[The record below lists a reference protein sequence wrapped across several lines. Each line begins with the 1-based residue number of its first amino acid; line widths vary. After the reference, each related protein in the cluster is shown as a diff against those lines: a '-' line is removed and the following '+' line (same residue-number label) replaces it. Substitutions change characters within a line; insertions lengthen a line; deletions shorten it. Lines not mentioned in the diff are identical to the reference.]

1 MPGLDGG
8 DNTWIGTQGSG
19 VFCLSPDGTNEIF
32 HFTAENSALWS
43 NNIQSIGINQKTGEV
58 YIGTDKGLISYR
70 GLETEPNSD
79 YSQIYAYPN
88 PVKSTFTGPVAVT
101 GLVRN
106 SEVRIT
112 DLAGNIVLK
121 TIAPGGQIL
130 WDKKDTNGNMVAS
143 GVYLVFVSTLDGIQR
158 EVTKI
163 FIAN

>member
-1 MPGLDGG
+1 
-8 DNTWIGTQGSG
+8 
-19 VFCLSPDGTNEIF
+19 
-32 HFTAENSALWS
+32 
-43 NNIQSIGINQKTGEV
+43 
-58 YIGTDKGLISYR
+58 
-70 GLETEPNSD
+70 
-79 YSQIYAYPN
+79 
-88 PVKSTFTGPVAVT
+88 VKSTFTGPVAVT

-106 SEVRIT
+106 TEVRIT